1 MATVVMI
8 GEAFFLF
15 LISPHCRD
23 CFNSVRNNNTNATV
37 PYISRCF
44 ARPLPLLLF
53 PSPHLMVV
61 SIASTVPSPRCVLSF
76 PSWCSAFYPFL
87 FSLPV
92 PMSRL
97 RTGRLPQLDPHP
109 VVARL
114 KTQPASRLT
123 FQPRVSTRAN
133 PGPTARSFLAPR
145 PTRDSIR
152 SFESSR
158 LGSRLPV
165 RSPSPTQPPSFERPT
180 QLPSFRRHAIVE
192 ERRLTRQNRPRPWA
206 TERSTQPSRLHLS
219 SRNPTPLTIPTIPTN
234 KKLSARVGNV
244 RAKPETSVNG
254 GRKNKP
260 AKRVHFGETTV
271 IPVTRWIDQV
281 LDVYLP
287 PEIRRMK
294 ILQAKEDALTA
305 QEKYLAAKRAAGRTT
320 RQVDNAR
327 AKPSAPAKSERK
339 SKPTKSVRFGETT
352 VVSVPRWIDRR
363 KHIYPGP
370 IAAMGTL
377 QGWSVTPLT
386 KPDEDGEEEKYTTY
400 WGSDS
405 YAGIFDHISQP
416 CNRQDCAWKALARL
430 QARHPDWTPPEVFR
444 CWLRK
449 RESVRKKGVFML

>member
-1 MATVVMI
+1 
-8 GEAFFLF
+8 
-15 LISPHCRD
+15 
-23 CFNSVRNNNTNATV
+23 
-37 PYISRCF
+37 
-44 ARPLPLLLF
+44 
-53 PSPHLMVV
+53 
-61 SIASTVPSPRCVLSF
+61 
-76 PSWCSAFYPFL
+76 
-87 FSLPV
+87 
-92 PMSRL
+92 MSRL

-114 KTQPASRLT
+114 KTQPASRLS

-133 PGPTARSFLAPR
+133 PGPTARSFLASR
-145 PTRDSIR
+145 PIRDNVR

-192 ERRLTRQNRPRPWA
+192 ERRVARQNRPRPWA

-219 SRNPTPLTIPTIPTN
+219 SRNPAPSTNPTIPTN
-234 KKLSARVGNV
+234 KKLTARVGNV

-260 AKRVHFGETTV
+260 VKRVHFGETTV

-281 LDVYLP
+281 LDVHAFP
-287 PEIRRMK
+287 GSRSMEI
-294 ILQAKEDALTA
+294 LQQAKEDALAA

-363 KHIYPGP
+363 KNVYPAP

-386 KPDEDGEEEKYTTY
+386 NPDEDGEEEKYTTY

-405 YAGIFDHISQP
+405 YVGISDHISQP
-416 CNRQDCAWKALARL
+416 CHRQSCAWNALARL

-444 CWLRK
+444 CWLHK
-449 RESVRKKGVFML
+449 RESIRKKGVFML